1 MLALMIGLAGML
13 PAAQEAA
20 QETAQEPLKGA
31 AVAER
36 ILVAAESADEIYE
49 LRFDGRDLSI
59 ANVIEVGY
67 QATEIEGPHGL
78 TVAPD
83 GRHWFVSMAHG
94 KPYGRLYKYAT
105 GTNQL
110 VGEAELGLFPATMQ
124 ISRDTG
130 FLYCVNFDLHG
141 DMTPSSVSV

>member
-1 MLALMIGLAGML
+1 MLALWIGLAGML

-20 QETAQEPLKGA
+20 QETVKGP

-36 ILVAAESADEIYE
+36 MLVAAESADEIYE
-49 LRFDGRDLSI
+49 LCFDGRELSI

-94 KPYGRLYKYAT
+94 KPLRAPL
-105 GTNQL
+105 
-110 VGEAELGLFPATMQ
+110 
-124 ISRDTG
+124 
-130 FLYCVNFDLHG
+130 
-141 DMTPSSVSV
+141 